1 MSKHGGGQADAML
14 FSAFYNDEDE
24 RNGNYE
30 IDNKDPCLLSGF
42 DGWKCSSVPLTAV
55 FVHTFIV

>member
-42 DGWKCSSVPLTAV
+42 STAGNV
-55 FVHTFIV
+55 LLSL